1 MKVLSIIS
9 QKGGV
14 GKTTLATALAVEGSR
29 DGKKTVLFDL
39 DPQASASFWMDTR
52 EDSTLAITAVP
63 AARLGHVLGA
73 VREAGCDLAIID
85 TPPFAKDIAFEATQH
100 ADFVLVP
107 TRPAVL
113 DVMAMTRTLDLV
125 KHYGTPFAA
134 VLTFCPPH
142 GREVDDTVG
151 TIGKFGAEVCPVRIG
166 NRIAYSRAQQTG
178 LAAQEIDP
186 DGKAAQEIT
195 ELYEYVC
202 MHLYGSDRKGVANVQ
217 KRAASGSR

>member
-14 GKTTLATALAVEGSR
+14 GKTTLATALAVEASR
-29 DGKKTVLFDL
+29 AGKKTVLFDL

-52 EDSTLAITAVP
+52 KDTALAITAIP

-85 TPPFAKDIAFEATQH
+85 TPPFAKDIAFEAAQQ

-107 TRPAVL
+107 SRPAVL

-125 KHYGTPFAA
+125 KHYGKPFSA
-134 VLTFCPPH
+134 VLTFCPPQ
-142 GREVDDTVG
+142 GRELDDTMAV
-151 TIGKFGAEVCPVRIG
+151 IRQLGAEISPVRIG

-186 DGKAAQEIT
+186 DGKAAQEIA
-195 ELYEYVC
+195 ELYAYVC
-202 MHLYGSDRKGVANVQ
+202 MHLYKTDGMGVAHE
-217 KRAASGSR
+217 KRVASGAR

>member
-52 EDSTLAITAVP
+52 QDSTLAITAVP
-63 AARLGHVLGA
+63 AARLGHVLAA

-85 TPPFAKDIAFEATQH
+85 TPPFAKDIAFEAAQH

-113 DVMAMTRTLDLV
+113 DVMAMARTLDLV

-134 VLTFCPPH
+134 VLTFCPPQ
-142 GREVDDTVG
+142 GRELDDTIG
-151 TIGKFGAEVCPVRIG
+151 TIQQLGAKVCPVRIG

-186 DGKAAQEIT
+186 EGKAAREIAQ
-195 ELYEYVC
+195 LYEYTC
-202 MHLYGSDRKGVANVQ
+202 MHLYQSDRKGVAHVQ
-217 KRAASGSR
+217 ERAASGSR

>member
-29 DGKKTVLFDL
+29 AGRKTVLFDL

-52 EDSTLAITAVP
+52 QDPSLAISAVP
-63 AARLGHVLGA
+63 AARLGHVLA
-73 VREAGCDLAIID
+73 AAREAGCELAIID

-113 DVMAMTRTLDLV
+113 DVMAMARTLDLV
-125 KHYGTPFAA
+125 KHYGRPFAA

-142 GREVDDTVG
+142 GRELEDTIG
-151 TIGKFGAEVCPVRIG
+151 TIRQLGAEVCPVRIG

-178 LAAQEIDP
+178 LAAQETDP
-186 DGKAAQEIT
+186 SGKAAQEVA
-195 ELYEYVC
+195 ELYKYMC
-202 MHLYGSDRKGVANVQ
+202 MHIDNQDVKGSSRGK